1 LWLDFHANN
10 CYKEIMIKRKVK
22 TPKQLERYFKG
33 LANHRRIAILNLI
46 ANEGGITLEEIAKT
60 LNCNI
65 KTISGHTQKLLQSGL
80 IRKEYRGRQVI
91 HTLSPYGER
100 FYKFLQTFSYS

>member
-1 LWLDFHANN
+1 MA
-10 CYKEIMIKRKVK
+10 KKRIK
-22 TPKQLERYFKG
+22 TPKQLERHLKG

-60 LNCNI
+60 LNCNF
-65 KTISGHTQKLLQSGL
+65 KTVSGHTQKLLQSGL
-80 IRKEYRGRQVI
+80 IRKKYQGRRVI

>member
-1 LWLDFHANN
+1 MA
-10 CYKEIMIKRKVK
+10 KKRIK
-22 TPKQLERYFKG
+22 TPKQLERHLKG

-60 LNCNI
+60 LNCNF
-65 KTISGHTQKLLQSGL
+65 KTVSGHTQKLLQSGL
-80 IRKEYRGRQVI
+80 IRKKYQGRRVI

-100 FYKFLQTFSYS
+100 FYKFLQIFSYS

>member
-1 LWLDFHANN
+1 MV
-10 CYKEIMIKRKVK
+10 KKRIK
-22 TPKQLERYFKG
+22 TPKQLERHLKG

-60 LNCNI
+60 LNCNF
-65 KTISGHTQKLLQSGL
+65 KTISAHTQRLLQSGL
-80 IRKEYRGRQVI
+80 IRKKYQGRRVI

>member
-1 LWLDFHANN
+1 MA
-10 CYKEIMIKRKVK
+10 KRKIK
-22 TPKQLERYFKG
+22 TPKQLERHLKG
-33 LANHRRIAILNLI
+33 LANHRRIAILSLI
-46 ANEGGITLEEIAKT
+46 ANEGGITLEEIAKA

-65 KTISGHTQKLLQSGL
+65 KTISDHTQKLLQAGL
-80 IRKEYRGRQVI
+80 IRKKYQGRRVI

>member
-1 LWLDFHANN
+1 MA
-10 CYKEIMIKRKVK
+10 KKRIK
-22 TPKQLERYFKG
+22 TPKQLERYLKG

-60 LNCNI
+60 LNWNF
-65 KTISGHTQKLLQSGL
+65 KTVSGHTQKLLQSGL
-80 IRKEYRGRQVI
+80 IRKKYQGRRVI

>member
-1 LWLDFHANN
+1 MAK
-10 CYKEIMIKRKVK
+10 KEIK
-22 TPKQLERYFKG
+22 TPKQLERHLKG

-60 LNCNI
+60 LNCNF
-65 KTISGHTQKLLQSGL
+65 KTVSGHTLKLLQAGL
-80 IRKEYRGRQVI
+80 IRKKYQGRRVI